1 MNNSMLAV
9 SMLAVENTEAT
20 TIVKGELAVRVI
32 IAVNDQ
38 LARA

>member
-1 MNNSMLAV
+1 MNSSMLAI
-9 SMLAVENTEAT
+9 SMLAVENTEAN
-20 TIVKGELAVRVI
+20 TIVNSELVVRVI